1 MISKFINLSY
11 KFIKKRTLKIVS
23 DEKLWQIVKAKVALI
38 ICFEVIAL
46 FLILI
51 AIIFSLSSIV
61 DLVSMRDYGFTAN
74 EFINGVRLN
83 AVDSFV
89 QTIKQSFIGNAPSYL
104 YYPFVAF
111 QLMDNYWNTVIFLTL
126 TLLLSLLL
134 ALFHIFMQAT
144 FLGYRA
150 KKIGIRIVYLH
161 MVLPGAVILI
171 LVSAV
176 TIPLNGN
183 SLFSFHVNNEVDWL
197 MPISIVSLPT
207 STFISNNIW
216 RLYIQWTTSLEKN
229 LFQGMRKRRY
239 RVYLRVFFKLHWS
252 EILTTTLLSLF
263 GLIMIQGLME
273 YIIKFPGIGAFFV
286 NSLKV
291 DDIWVIEPILCWY
304 IYLLFLITFVLSI
317 NRWRTFLSTF
327 WRRAISE

>member
-11 KFIKKRTLKIVS
+11 RFIKKRTLKIVS
-23 DEKLWQIVKAKVALI
+23 DEKLWQIVKTKVAFI
-38 ICFEVIAL
+38 IFFEIIAL
-46 FLILI
+46 FLTLI

-61 DLVSMRDYGFTAN
+61 DLVSTRDYGFTSN

-83 AVDSFV
+83 AVDSFI
-89 QTIKQSFIGNAPSYL
+89 QTIKQSFIGNAPSYF
-104 YYPFVAF
+104 YYPFVTF
-111 QLMDNYWNTVIFLTL
+111 QLLDNYLNTVIFLAL
-126 TLLLSLLL
+126 SLLLSLLL
-134 ALFHIFMQAT
+134 AILHIFIQAA

-183 SLFSFHVNNEVDWL
+183 SLFSFHVNNEIDWL
-197 MPISIVSLPT
+197 MPVCLVSLPT
-207 STFISNNIW
+207 STYISKNIW

-239 RVYLRVFFKLHWS
+239 RVYFRVFLKLHWS
-252 EILTTTLLSLF
+252 EVLTTTLLSLF
-263 GLIMIQGLME
+263 GLIMIEGLME

-286 NSLKV
+286 NSLKI
-291 DDIWVIEPILCWY
+291 DDIWVIEPIVCWY
-304 IYLLFLITFVLSI
+304 IYLLFLITLVLSI